1 LGKFG
6 DALRSIRE
14 QRGWTLDEMAKKLN
28 TTKQALSRYERGERT
43 PKITVAAKF
52 AEILD
57 VPLELLLGY
66 EYHEDPDSAGR
77 MRLDLF
83 GQDDPEVPKTVEARC
98 LAKGIDR
105 MPKAQR
111 EAILNVMMG
120 LYPGKFEKGNEDDD
134 T

>member
-1 LGKFG
+1 MGEFG

-14 QRGWTLDEMAKKLN
+14 QREWTLDEMAKKLN

-52 AEILD
+52 AEILE
-57 VPLELLLGY
+57 VPLELLIGY
-66 EYHEDPDSAGR
+66 EYHEE
-77 MRLDLF
+77 
-83 GQDDPEVPKTVEARC
+83 DPEVVLARERAPKTVEAIS
-98 LAKGIDR
+98 LARGIDR

-111 EAILNVMMG
+111 EAILNMMMG
-120 LYPGKFEKGNEDDD
+120 LYPGLFEKGNEDDD